1 MIKGNRDITEKEYK
15 KYYEPFYN
23 NMDLYLN
30 NYIVP
35 DVVAFYIA
43 NSFYRHCLCDAK
55 LDTHIISASTL
66 FNHNFDVNNIIPQII
81 DILKIK
87 YNLVITKTNPL
98 RLKRYC

>member
-1 MIKGNRDITEKEYK
+1 MIKGNKDITEKEYK

-55 LDTHIISASTL
+55 LDTHIISAAAL

-98 RLKRYC
+98 RLKRYY